1 MLLIIYVSRHASGPA
16 LRRLATFPRSFTNLR
31 AGVDAGARC
40 SWSELRRPH
49 ILILDSI
56 YNLQFVYFTCDAFTN
71 EVSLISIDIHE
82 RIVSS
87 QT

>member
-31 AGVDAGARC
+31 AGVGAGARC

-49 ILILDSI
+49 LLILDSI
-56 YNLQFVYFTCDAFTN
+56 YNLQFVYFTCDAFTIYFTI
-71 EVSLISIDIHE
+71 EVCLISIDIHE
-82 RIVSS
+82 YE
-87 QT
+87 

>member
-1 MLLIIYVSRHASGPA
+1 MLLIIYVSRNTSGPA
-16 LRRLATFPRSFTNLR
+16 LRRLATFPRSFTNLG
-31 AGVDAGARC
+31 AGVGAGARC

-49 ILILDSI
+49 LLILDSI

>member
-31 AGVDAGARC
+31 AGVGAGARC

-49 ILILDSI
+49 LLILDSI
-56 YNLQFVYFTCDAFTN
+56 YNLQFVYFTCDAFTIYFTN
-71 EVSLISIDIHE
+71 EVCLISIDIHE
-82 RIVSS
+82 YE
-87 QT
+87 